1 MRTQCATRHPRW
13 SERVSYAIG
22 LVPLLWSQVAGAQAV
37 AWPTRFTT
45 GGRDIVNMTFGSTPV
60 GELPTGLKLLS
71 GTVDVV
77 DVNGTHMLRASS
89 QAELEL
95 PLPQVLPQD
104 FSVEIELIPKQCC
117 NPQDI
122 AIEGTSVGHSNPG
135 SSQITWHRN
144 RVTVIGG
151 GDSFAADMPDVLANA
166 TPGMPTVVTVV
177 MQGPTLKLY
186 TNGRRLYTL
195 SDRKF
200 VRAQKLWIW
209 LGGQDDNKYAVYVA
223 RIRVV
228 DNAPPAGPLNASNP
242 PPAPPGSGPGSQ
254 PAAGS
259 ASQPA
264 TGTTP
269 APTRLTWSVRV
280 NNQPLQTTEVQSLAA
295 PGQGS
300 PRDYLILVDE
310 LAAAMAST
318 MPDAQLQIRG
328 QTLTSVF
335 GVGPRPPAS
344 GTGASAPL
352 TGSAV
357 DSLDNFVFLRSQVS
371 ISIAPL
377 TLQAAG
383 VLSRSVTVINGRA
396 YVPLS
401 DVTTALGGT
410 AAIGAGQVDI
420 SGASTCS
427 SCLVRP
433 P

>member
-1 MRTQCATRHPRW
+1 MRTQSATRHPRW
-13 SERVSYAIG
+13 SARVSYAIG
-22 LVPLLWSQVAGAQAV
+22 LVPLLWLQVAGAQAV

-104 FSVEIELIPKQCC
+104 FSVEFELIPKQCC
-117 NPQDI
+117 NPQDF

-151 GDSFAADMPDVLANA
+151 GESFAAEMPDVLANS

-177 MQGPTLKLY
+177 MQGTTLKLY

-195 SDRKF
+195 TDRKF

-209 LGGQDDNKYAVYVA
+209 LGGQDDDKYAVYVA

-242 PPAPPGSGPGSQ
+242 PPGPPGPGPGRQ
-254 PAAGS
+254 PTGGP

-264 TGTTP
+264 P

-280 NNQPLQTTEVQSLAA
+280 NNQPLSTSEVRSLAA

-318 MPDAQLQIRG
+318 VPNAQLQIRG

-335 GVGPRPPAS
+335 GVGPPPPAS

-357 DSLDNFVFLRSQVS
+357 DSLDNIVVPRSQVS

-383 VLSRSVTVINGRA
+383 VLSQSVRVINGRA

-401 DVTTALGGT
+401 DVTAALGGT
-410 AAIGAGQVDI
+410 VGIRTGQIDI
-420 SGASTCS
+420 SGPSSCS
-427 SCLVRP
+427 SCLARP

>member
-1 MRTQCATRHPRW
+1 M
-13 SERVSYAIG
+13 
-22 LVPLLWSQVAGAQAV
+22 PLLWLQVAGAQAV

-104 FSVEIELIPKQCC
+104 FSVEFELIPKQCC
-117 NPQDI
+117 NPQDF

-151 GDSFAADMPDVLANA
+151 GESFAAEMPDVLANS

-177 MQGPTLKLY
+177 MQGTTLKLY

-195 SDRKF
+195 TDRKF

-209 LGGQDDNKYAVYVA
+209 LGGQDDDKYAVYVA

-242 PPAPPGSGPGSQ
+242 PPA
-254 PAAGS
+254 GS

-264 TGTTP
+264 TGSGG

-280 NNQPLQTTEVQSLAA
+280 NNQPLQTSEVQSLAA

-310 LAAAMAST
+310 L
-318 MPDAQLQIRG
+318 
-328 QTLTSVF
+328 
-335 GVGPRPPAS
+335 
-344 GTGASAPL
+344 
-352 TGSAV
+352 
-357 DSLDNFVFLRSQVS
+357 
-371 ISIAPL
+371 
-377 TLQAAG
+377 
-383 VLSRSVTVINGRA
+383 
-396 YVPLS
+396 
-401 DVTTALGGT
+401 
-410 AAIGAGQVDI
+410 
-420 SGASTCS
+420 
-427 SCLVRP
+427 
-433 P
+433 